1 MRDFSIHGVTHAKTM
16 HVMEMNAKKLYK
28 YAFFL
33 HIQSS
38 AESLLIFFPV

>member
-28 YAFFL
+28 YAFL